1 MATKKTT
8 KTQSNANAADSDVDN
23 PNVEN
28 INFEEALAELETL
41 VAQMEG
47 GDLSLDESL
56 KAFERGVRLTRQC
69 QQVLSAAELKVRTLS
84 ASGELEPAE
93 LDALDDSAG

>member
-8 KTQSNANAADSDVDN
+8 KSKSTAKSATEASDAEVAD
-23 PNVEN
+23 
-28 INFEEALAELETL
+28 INFEEALEELETL

-84 ASGELEPAE
+84 ESGELEPAE
-93 LDALDDSAG
+93 LEALDDSAG

>member
-8 KTQSNANAADSDVDN
+8 KTAAKQTSSAADAGAED
-23 PNVEN
+23 

-41 VAQMEG
+41 VTQMEG

-69 QQVLSAAELKVRTLS
+69 QQVLSAAELKVQTLS

-93 LDALDDSAG
+93 LEALEDSAE